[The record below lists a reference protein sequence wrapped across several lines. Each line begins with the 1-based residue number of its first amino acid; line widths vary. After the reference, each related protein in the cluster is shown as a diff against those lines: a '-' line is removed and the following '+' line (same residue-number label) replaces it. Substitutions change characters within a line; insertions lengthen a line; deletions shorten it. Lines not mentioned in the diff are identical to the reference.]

1 MKSKLCKIKHAN
13 LHKCIIAIEFLAFP
27 WYSHVV
33 RKGGVMTKG
42 QTEAKISEAVSK
54 FEIEFMG
61 RGPKQIRTLII
72 QDLIIIRLKGF
83 LSQSEQKLA
92 ENSQGVELLK
102 KVRTTLF
109 EGSRSFLETLIKEV
123 VDVEIISTHSDV
135 STKTGEKIIV
145 LTVSENLEER
155 FSK

>member
-1 MKSKLCKIKHAN
+1 
-13 LHKCIIAIEFLAFP
+13 
-27 WYSHVV
+27 
-33 RKGGVMTKG
+33 MTKG
-42 QTEAKISEAVSK
+42 QTEARISEAVSK
-54 FEIEFMG
+54 FEIEYMG

-102 KVRTTLF
+102 KVRMMLF
-109 EGSRSFLETLIKEV
+109 ENSRSYLVSLIKEV
-123 VDVEIISTHSDV
+123 IDVEVISTHSDV

-145 LTVSENLEER
+145 ITVGENLEEILSR
-155 FSK
+155 